1 MNTALLFV
9 WLVSGHSSAIPVEPE
24 TCIQAVEAVRRGDR
38 VMIEDEAGTLFE
50 VERARCVLD
59 VNTEKQE
66 PTS

>member
-1 MNTALLFV
+1 MTTALLFV

-24 TCIQAVEAVRRGDR
+24 TCLKTVEAIRRGDR
-38 VMIEDEAGTLFE
+38 VMVEDEAGVLFE
-50 VERARCVLD
+50 VEKARCVLD